1 MTDDFTGHG
10 KDDLESVLAAD
21 RLLDDLARGGSGDDD
36 RLSGLLASAARE
48 ARAEIPAPP
57 TLGDLFATD
66 GDDHGADGVDGVNSA
81 DGDVVPFTAAAT
93 EQFSA
98 TTGAESTDGV
108 DSADNTD
115 DTDGDVVPFTAAGR
129 GRRGPRSVRR
139 VLARR
144 VAASGVSATA
154 LFVAGGAAAAIA
166 FGGLGY
172 AAYTGSIPV
181 PGIPSVKDDDAGT
194 ASTSSTSAGTSTPGA
209 ATGQAGDP
217 SRSPRPGHGDAGRE
231 RGDGATTSGE
241 RHAGDGDTDDA
252 ARTTRRTRGTDPTSR
267 RTAAETDPA
276 PTKEPTEP
284 TAPTPTVTAPDTDTP
299 DTGTPDAG
307 AGTGAAGGA
316 ADGADTTGTPGGV
329 QSGAGADATGTGTGT
344 SGDSQS
350 GAGAGTEG
358 PAGAGAGAAGAATG
372 AGVAAGT
379 GHAVPQA

>member
-66 GDDHGADGVDGVNSA
+66 GDDHGADGADSPDGA

-93 EQFSA
+93 EQFPTA
-98 TTGAESTDGV
+98 TGADGADGV
-108 DSADNTD
+108 DSADGVD
-115 DTDGDVVPFTAAGR
+115 GPDGDVVPFAATGR

-181 PGIPSVKDDDAGT
+181 PGIPSVKDDDGT
-194 ASTSSTSAGTSTPGA
+194 ASSSSTSAGTSAPGA
-209 ATGQAGDP
+209 ATGQ
-217 SRSPRPGHGDAGRE
+217 
-231 RGDGATTSGE
+231 
-241 RHAGDGDTDDA
+241 
-252 ARTTRRTRGTDPTSR
+252 
-267 RTAAETDPA
+267 
-276 PTKEPTEP
+276 
-284 TAPTPTVTAPDTDTP
+284 
-299 DTGTPDAG
+299 
-307 AGTGAAGGA
+307 
-316 ADGADTTGTPGGV
+316 
-329 QSGAGADATGTGTGT
+329 
-344 SGDSQS
+344 
-350 GAGAGTEG
+350 
-358 PAGAGAGAAGAATG
+358 
-372 AGVAAGT
+372 
-379 GHAVPQA
+379 

>member
-21 RLLDDLARGGSGDDD
+21 RLLDDLARGGSGDDDD

-66 GDDHGADGVDGVNSA
+66 GDDYGADGVDGLDGLDGA

-93 EQFSA
+93 EQFPS
-98 TTGAESTDGV
+98 TTGVDGADGADGVDGPDGV
-108 DSADNTD
+108 DSADGVD
-115 DTDGDVVPFTAAGR
+115 GADGDVVPFAATGR

-181 PGIPSVKDDDAGT
+181 PGIPSVKDDDGT
-194 ASTSSTSAGTSTPGA
+194 ASSSSTSAGTSAPGA
-209 ATGQAGDP
+209 ATGQAG
-217 SRSPRPGHGDAGRE
+217 A
-231 RGDGATTSGE
+231 
-241 RHAGDGDTDDA
+241 
-252 ARTTRRTRGTDPTSR
+252 
-267 RTAAETDPA
+267 
-276 PTKEPTEP
+276 
-284 TAPTPTVTAPDTDTP
+284 
-299 DTGTPDAG
+299 
-307 AGTGAAGGA
+307 
-316 ADGADTTGTPGGV
+316 
-329 QSGAGADATGTGTGT
+329 
-344 SGDSQS
+344 
-350 GAGAGTEG
+350 
-358 PAGAGAGAAGAATG
+358 
-372 AGVAAGT
+372 
-379 GHAVPQA
+379 

>member
-1 MTDDFTGHG
+1 MTDDVTGHG

-66 GDDHGADGVDGVNSA
+66 GDDHGADGADSPDGA

-93 EQFSA
+93 EQFPTA
-98 TTGAESTDGV
+98 TGADGADGV
-108 DSADNTD
+108 DSADGVD
-115 DTDGDVVPFTAAGR
+115 GPDGDVVPFAATGR

-181 PGIPSVKDDDAGT
+181 PGIPSVKDDDGT
-194 ASTSSTSAGTSTPGA
+194 ASSSSTSAGTSAPGA
-209 ATGQAGDP
+209 ATGQAGAGDP

-231 RGDGATTSGE
+231 RGDGAATSGE
-241 RHAGDGDTDDA
+241 RHAGDGDKDDA

-267 RTAAETDPA
+267 RTTAETDPA
-276 PTKEPTEP
+276 PTSEPTEA

-299 DTGTPDAG
+299 DTGAPDAG
-307 AGTGAAGGA
+307 TGTGAAGGA
-316 ADGADTTGTPGGV
+316 TDGADTTGTAGGV
-329 QSGAGADATGTGTGT
+329 QSGAGADATGPGTTGAT
-344 SGDSQS
+344 QS

-358 PAGAGAGAAGAATG
+358 PAGAGAAGAATG
-372 AGVAAGT
+372 AAAGT
-379 GHAVPQA
+379 AHTVPQA